1 MTRSPGSHLSADEID
16 ACLIG
21 VPTPEIQRHLDQ
33 CSQCLEQ
40 VKIDRRS
47 ALAHRMGRADRHGQ
61 RVGPRRGHE
70 LARDLRLG

>member
-40 VKIDRRS
+40 VKIDREI
-47 ALAHRMGRADRHGQ
+47 AEQVAWLASERNTYVTGQ
-61 RVGPRRGHE
+61 VLTVDGG
-70 LARDLRLG
+70 LTVTF